1 MDYLSSKESFQTLSR
16 VSSSESFLS
25 SLEVVINGRKNT
37 DFAPYLR
44 RTLSPLPPSLA
55 SFLFYALIYIH
66 FHLLMLIIVLRV
78 VVDNHV
84 MKMGKVQN
92 FYERLKDYN
101 SNKDLVSSV
110 VKRITDIQ
118 KNIYLSQVM
127 MIDKF
132 SNEETTKNENNIV
145 FPNKSPSS
153 NTFDEIENTNPEV
166 FHDFDSNTNDNDD
179 FEDVSSELINTE
191 NALFNDDNI
200 QKINTSQEV

>member
-1 MDYLSSKESFQTLSR
+1 MDYLSSKESFQTLSG

-84 MKMGKVQN
+84 MKMGKVQH
-92 FYERLKDYN
+92 FYERLKDC
-101 SNKDLVSSV
+101 SLNKDLVSSV
-110 VKRITDIQ
+110 VERIMDIP
-118 KNIYLSQVM
+118 KNVYLSQVT
-127 MIDKF
+127 INNKTAD
-132 SNEETTKNENNIV
+132 EETIKNGSNIM
-145 FPNKSPSS
+145 FPNRSPSS
-153 NTFDEIENTNPEV
+153 NIFDEIENTNPND

-179 FEDVSSELINTE
+179 FKDVSSELINTE
-191 NALFNDDNI
+191 NVLYNNDNI
-200 QKINTSQEV
+200 QTLNTSQEV